1 MTFLIFLPF
10 SLAGQNYFQQR
21 VDYSI
26 SVKLDDKKH
35 ILSAF
40 EELTYTNNSKDTL
53 TFIYFH
59 LWPNGYSS
67 NSTPMALQMERCNNL
82 NFLNA
87 PDSLYG
93 YIDSLDFKI
102 DNKSAQWIVYE
113 DSNDICKLLLNE
125 KLHPGNSI
133 KISTPFFV
141 KIPGDD
147 FSRLGHYGQSYQ
159 ITQWYPKPAVY
170 DKYGWHQFSYLNQ
183 GEFYSEYGKFDV
195 SITLP
200 ENYSVAATG
209 VLQNQEEIQRIENI
223 INQTKSITTFNKDD
237 LRFPKSS
244 STFKTIRF
252 IQDSIHDFA
261 WFADKRFHILKGEV
275 KLPNSQKTVT
285 TYIYFTNF
293 EGNLWKNA
301 INYVNN
307 GVCYYS
313 KWVGDYPYSQCTA
326 VESALGAG
334 GGMEYPMITNIGK
347 AGNAEGLEN
356 VIVHEVGHNWF
367 YGILGSNEREYPWMD
382 EGINSFYEQRYTSEI
397 KNNKGY
403 YGDIGKVT
411 KLFGATI
418 KTPFDVNR
426 LACDY
431 ILRNGSDQALG
442 LHSEKFLPENY
453 GIVAYMKGANATNYL
468 YNYLGKTSFDAY
480 MMLYF
485 NNWKFKHPYPADLLQ
500 IFSKNS
506 NKDFNWFF
514 TGILNNAD
522 HSDYKIQK
530 IKHYNNNYSL
540 FIKNKGKLNSPL
552 LLTFYKEDKVKDTLY
567 IEGFLGKKSYE
578 ISQKDF
584 DKIVI
589 DQNNLMFENKRT
601 NNTIRTTGIF
611 KKAEPLELRFL
622 GLLENP
628 AKTQLFYTP
637 VIGWNTSDGLMP
649 GILLYNSI
657 ITERKAQ
664 YRIMPMFG
672 TTSNKLTGIAYSE
685 YNFYPGILNLQKISV
700 FAEYNKFDAGKNK
713 ELTTWQKTE
722 TGINILFKRNPVYP
736 LRQWKSVIKATYA
749 TDLYTDS
756 VYNLFVNASLCYHS
770 YSKLMPV
777 NLQFSIESGPYFVK
791 GWADCSWRINYKNRK
806 TGFSARL
813 FAGTFIY
820 NNSDMGM
827 YNFHISGTE
836 SRNDYSYSEVFPDRS
851 GLTSIQNI
859 WSHQFIKNEGGFGIY
874 SPIQSNAWM
883 TSLNLEAAFPV
894 PVPLSLYFNIATYN
908 NASKAWSESTAFPY
922 EIGIEFKVIPD
933 IFVVYFP
940 VKLSTDVKSTNELYT
955 NSYPEKIRFTLNFSK
970 LVPFKYNSSLP
981 IMF

>member
-1 MTFLIFLPF
+1 MTFLFLLPL
-10 SLAGQNYFQQR
+10 SLAAQNYFQQR
-21 VDYSI
+21 VDYNI
-26 SVKLDDKKH
+26 SVKLDDKKNT
-35 ILSAF
+35 LSAF
-40 EELTYTNNSKDTL
+40 EELIYTNNSNDTL
-53 TFIYFH
+53 SFIYFH
-59 LWPNGYSS
+59 LWPNGYS
-67 NSTPMALQMERCNNL
+67 NTSTPMALQMQRSNNL
-82 NFLNA
+82 SFFNA
-87 PDSLYG
+87 PNTSYG

-102 DNKSAQWIVYE
+102 DNNAAKWENSK
-113 DSNDICKLLLNE
+113 DTTDICKLLLNE
-125 KLHPGNSI
+125 PLLPGKSI
-133 KISTPFFV
+133 TITTPFFV

-170 DKYGWHQFSYLNQ
+170 DMYGWHHFSYLNQ
-183 GEFYSEYGKFDV
+183 GEFYSEFGKFDV

-209 VLQNQEEIQRIENI
+209 VLQNPEEIQRIENI
-223 INQTKSITTFNKDD
+223 INETTQITTYNKND
-237 LRFPKSS
+237 LRFPVSS
-244 STFKTIRF
+244 SNFKTIRF
-252 IQDSIHDFA
+252 VQDSIHDFA

-285 TYIYFTNF
+285 TYVYFTNI

-307 GVCYYS
+307 GVYYYS
-313 KWVGDYPYSQCTA
+313 KWIGNYPYTQCTA

-347 AGNAEGLEN
+347 SGNAEGLEN

-367 YGILGSNEREYPWMD
+367 YGILGSNEREHPWMD

-403 YGDIGKVT
+403 YGDIGKVS
-411 KLFGATI
+411 KLFGTSI
-418 KTPFDVNR
+418 KSPFDVNS

-431 ILRNGSDQALG
+431 IMRNGSDQALG

-453 GIVAYMKGANATNYL
+453 GIVAYMKGANAMNYL
-468 YNYLGKTSFDAY
+468 YNSLGKASFDSC

-485 NNWKFKHPYPADLLQ
+485 NKWQFRHPYPADLQQ
-500 IFSKNS
+500 IFNENS
-506 NKDFNWFF
+506 NKDINWFY
-514 TGILNNAD
+514 TGILNNTY

-530 IKHYNNNYSL
+530 IKIYNNNYNII
-540 FIKNKGKLNSPL
+540 IKNKGKLNSPVYISL
-552 LLTFYKEDKVKDTLY
+552 LKDNQIIGTSFHK
-567 IEGFLGKKSYE
+567 GFLSKKSFE
-578 ISQKDF
+578 IAEKDF

-589 DQNNLMFENKRT
+589 DPNNLMFEIKRT
-601 NNTIRTTGIF
+601 NNAIRTKGIF

-649 GILLYNSI
+649 GLLFYNPFV
-657 ITERKAQ
+657 TERKVQ
-664 YRIMPMFG
+664 YRLMPMYG
-672 TTSNKLTGIAYSE
+672 INSNKLTGIGYSE

-700 FAEYNKFDAGKNK
+700 FAEYNKFDTGKDA

-722 TGINILFKRNPVYP
+722 AGINILFKRNPAFP
-736 LRQWKSVIKATYA
+736 LRQWKSVIKSTYA
-749 TDLYTDS
+749 TDLYADS
-756 VYNLFVNASLCYHS
+756 VYNLFINASLCYRS
-770 YSKLMPV
+770 YSKVMPV
-777 NLQFSIESGPYFVK
+777 DFKFNVESGPSFLK

-806 TGFSARL
+806 TGFSARF
-813 FAGTFIY
+813 FAGTFFY
-820 NNSDMGM
+820 NNSNMGM
-827 YNFHISGTE
+827 YNFHVSGTQNK
-836 SRNDYSYSEVFPDRS
+836 NDYSYSEVFPDRS
-851 GLTSIQNI
+851 GITTIHNP

-874 SPIQSNAWM
+874 TPIQSNAWM

-894 PVPLSLYFNIATYN
+894 PVPISLYFNIATYQ
-908 NASKAWSESTAFPY
+908 NAAKAWSGSTALPY
-922 EIGIEFKVIPD
+922 EVGIEFKVIPD
-933 IFVVYFP
+933 IFVIYFP
-940 VKLSTDVKSTNELYT
+940 VKMSTDVKSTNELYT
-955 NSYPEKIRFTLNFSK
+955 NGYTEKIRFTLNFSK
-970 LVPFKYNSSLP
+970 LVPFKYNTSLP

>member
-1 MTFLIFLPF
+1 MTILFLLPF
-10 SLAGQNYFQQR
+10 SLAAQNYFQQR
-21 VDYSI
+21 VDYNI
-26 SVKLDDKKH
+26 SVKLDDKKNT
-35 ILSAF
+35 LSAF
-40 EELTYTNNSKDTL
+40 EELIYTNNSNDTL

-87 PDSLYG
+87 TDSLYG

-102 DNKSAQWIVYE
+102 DNKAAQWIIYK
-113 DSNDICKLLLNE
+113 DSNDICKLLLND
-125 KLHPGNSI
+125 KLLPGNSI

-170 DKYGWHQFSYLNQ
+170 DNYGWHKFSYLNQ

-209 VLQNQEEIQRIENI
+209 VLQNQEEIERIENI

-237 LRFPKSS
+237 IKFPKSS
-244 STFKTIRF
+244 STFKTLRF

-275 KLPNSQKTVT
+275 ILPNSKKIVT
-285 TYIYFTNF
+285 TYIYFTNI
-293 EGNLWKNA
+293 EGNIWKNA
-301 INYVNN
+301 IKYVNN
-307 GVCYYS
+307 GVYYYS

-347 AGNAEGLEN
+347 AGNTEGLED

-453 GIVAYMKGANATNYL
+453 GIIAYMKGANAMNYL
-468 YNYLGKTSFDAY
+468 YNSLGQASFDSCT
-480 MMLYF
+480 MLYF
-485 NNWKFKHPYPADLLQ
+485 NKWQFRHPYPADLQQ
-500 IFSKNS
+500 IFNENS

-514 TGILNNAD
+514 SGILNNAD

-540 FIKNKGKLNSPL
+540 FIKNKGKLDSPL
-552 LLTFYKEDKVKDTLY
+552 LLALYKEDKITDT
-567 IEGFLGKKSYE
+567 IFSEGFLGKKSFE
-578 ISQKDF
+578 IAEKDF

-589 DQNNLMFENKRT
+589 DPNNLMFEIKRT
-601 NNTIRTTGIF
+601 NNAIRTKGIF

-649 GILLYNSI
+649 GLLFYNPFV
-657 ITERKAQ
+657 TERKVQ
-664 YRIMPMFG
+664 YRLMPMYG
-672 TTSNKLTGIAYSE
+672 INSNKLTGIGYSE
-685 YNFYPGILNLQKISV
+685 YNFYPEILNLQKISV
-700 FAEYNKFDAGKNK
+700 FAEYNKFDTGKDA

-722 TGINILFKRNPVYP
+722 AGINILFKRNPAFP
-736 LRQWKSVIKATYA
+736 LRQWKSVIKSTYA
-749 TDLYTDS
+749 TDLYADS
-756 VYNLFVNASLCYHS
+756 IYHLFVNGSVRYQD
-770 YSKLMPV
+770 YSKKMP
-777 NLQFSIESGPYFVK
+777 ESLAFHYELGPKFNKTWVDY
-791 GWADCSWRINYKNRK
+791 SWGINYKNRT
-806 TGFSARL
+806 TGFRFRF
-813 FAGTFIY
+813 FAGAFLY
-820 NNSDMGM
+820 NKSNRGDYS
-827 YNFHISGTE
+827 FHLSGKNG
-836 SRNDYSYSEVFPDRS
+836 SFPNAMSNDYTYSEAFPDRS
-851 GLTSIQNI
+851 GLLPSENI
-859 WSHQFIKNEGGFGIY
+859 WQHKFIKSEGGFGLHV
-874 SPIQSNAWM
+874 PISSDSWL
-883 TSLNLEAAFPV
+883 TSINLEAAFPV
-894 PVPLSLYFNIATYN
+894 PVPLSIYANVATY
-908 NASKAWSESTAFPY
+908 KDSEWIPW
-922 EIGIEFKVIPD
+922 EIGIELRVIKD

-940 VKLSTDVKSTNELYT
+940 VFLCNEIKSTYGFENKTYT
-955 NSYPEKIRFTLNFSK
+955 EKIRFTLNFSK
-970 LVPFKYNSSLP
+970 LVPFKYTSSLP